1 MARSDLHVIA
11 DLLGLPHPAV
21 AGVERRANGDYA
33 ILIRRPRPGSM
44 AVQLMP
50 RWTWS
55 RRVLRIPER
64 RVHGYRQRSP
74 RVTPRDLRARRKAN
88 AKRFA
93 WWLRWIDLDMPV
105 ARRAL
110 LENDLDAVDELRTAI
125 LAAAPPE
132 DDEPVAV
139 VRFGFNGNGR
149 RAA

>member
-1 MARSDLHVIA
+1 MAYRDLTTIA

-50 RWTWS
+50 RWTWG

-74 RVTPRDLRARRKAN
+74 WVAPREVRARRKAN

-93 WWLRWIDLDMPV
+93 WWLWWIDLDMPV

-110 LENDLDAVDELRTAI
+110 LENDLHAVAELRAAI
-125 LAAAPPE
+125 RAAAPPE
-132 DDEPVAV
+132 DEPVAV